1 MRETNEKNIK
11 EEKKVGKNDV
21 KLKVK
26 VNEKRGGSNK
36 EKEGKLKE
44 K

>member
-1 MRETNEKNIK
+1 MRKISK
-11 EEKKVGKNDV
+11 RRKKLSKNDV

-36 EKEGKLKE
+36 EKEGELKE